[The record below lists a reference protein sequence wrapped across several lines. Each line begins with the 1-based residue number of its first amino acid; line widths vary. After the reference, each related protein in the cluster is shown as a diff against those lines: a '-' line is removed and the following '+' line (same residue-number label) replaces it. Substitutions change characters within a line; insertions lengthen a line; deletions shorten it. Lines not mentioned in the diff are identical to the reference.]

1 MSLWLTFLLALSR
14 ISAAKVRSALTM
26 LGIIIGVGAVVT
38 LTAVGQGAQ
47 QGIDSSLASLGA
59 NQITVSATT
68 ATGLEE
74 KDAAAIAEIEG
85 VLKVSTE
92 VRSAGNAS
100 YGGEST
106 PVGIIGVSSTY
117 TDLGNPNVALGAFL
131 PSSPAL
137 QNSRTI
143 VVSAKGADELGF
155 TESSLGDEIRLDG
168 VLFTVVGVLDDADG
182 FGSGA
187 NVYITQDAARSLFS
201 KSPYLSAI
209 RVQAVSQEAVSP
221 VEFRVE
227 QFLRY
232 SKNVQSDED
241 ATFSI
246 FNQAALQ
253 DTIRT
258 VTGTLGILITGIAGI
273 SLVVGGIGIMNI
285 MLVSVRERTREI
297 GVRRA
302 IGATQAQILTQFLM
316 EAVVLSFLGGFI
328 GLTIGQ
334 LASFAFAN
342 LGGWEFF
349 IDPTTVFVAL
359 GFSALVGVVFGVWP
373 ARTAAK
379 LQPVEALR
387 FE

>member
-1 MSLWLTFLLALSR
+1 MTLWLTFMLALSR
-14 ISAAKVRSALTM
+14 IAAAKVRSALTM
-26 LGIIIGVGAVVT
+26 LGIIIGVGAVVA
-38 LTAVGQGAQ
+38 LTAVGQGAE

-59 NQITVSATT
+59 NQITVTATT
-68 ATGLEE
+68 PTGLEE
-74 KDAAAIAEIEG
+74 KDAAAIADIEG
-85 VLKVSTE
+85 VLQVSTQ
-92 VRSAGNAS
+92 VRSRGTAS
-100 YGGEST
+100 YGNESVT
-106 PVGIIGVSSTY
+106 VGIIGVSPTHV
-117 TDLGNPNVALGAFL
+117 DLANPTVAIGSFL
-131 PSSPAL
+131 PTSPAL
-137 QNSRTI
+137 QNSRTV
-143 VVSAKGADELGF
+143 VVSARGADRLGF
-155 TESSLGDEIRLDG
+155 TTQSIGDQIRLDG
-168 VLFTVVGVLDDADG
+168 LGFTVVGVLDDADG

-187 NVYITQDAARSLFS
+187 NVYITQDSARSLFS
-201 KSPYLSAI
+201 KSPYVSAI
-209 RVQAVSQEAVSP
+209 SIQAVSQEAVSP
-221 VEFRVE
+221 VEYRVE

-232 SKNVQSDED
+232 SKNVKKDED

-253 DTIRT
+253 DTIKT

-302 IGATQAQILTQFLM
+302 IGAKQSQILTQFLM
-316 EAVVLSFLGGFI
+316 EAVVLSFLGGLI
-328 GLTIGQ
+328 GLILGQ

-342 LGGWEFF
+342 LGGWDFF

-359 GFSALVGVVFGVWP
+359 GFSALVGVIFGVWP

-379 LQPVEALR
+379 LQPVDALR